1 MRSAGSSIGALAAL
15 AASLTLALGAGTA
28 AAEGEPPRAAAA
40 LHAAAAHA
48 PRTSIALQLATLDRS
63 SGAIEAERATG
74 WRKTSVAV
82 SLGVR
87 SAARGDFDSLTVGAG
102 VELRRWLRRPVA
114 MRGWY
119 VAARTDLART
129 SIDDALEDRRIGGMT
144 TWSLGASTG
153 YRFVLWRHVELTPSV
168 GLATVVETGT
178 MSPAT
183 ARGAG
188 ILGLTA
194 GAIF

>member
-1 MRSAGSSIGALAAL
+1 MKSLAIVLAA
-15 AASLTLALGAGTA
+15 ALALGATAGTA
-28 AAEGEPPRAAAA
+28 SAEAEPHTAGAPRASSELRGGA
-40 LHAAAAHA
+40 A
-48 PRTSIALQLATLDRS
+48 PRTSISLQLATLDRS
-63 SGAIEAERATG
+63 GGAIQAERATG

-82 SLGVR
+82 SLGMR
-87 SAARGDFDSLTVGAG
+87 TAASGDFDSLTVGAG
-102 VELRRWLRRPVA
+102 VELRRWLRRAVA

-129 SIDDALEDRRIGGMT
+129 TIEDTLDDRRAGGMT

-153 YRFVLWRHVELTPSV
+153 YRFVFWRHVELTPSI

-183 ARGAG
+183 VRGAA